1 MQMDGK
7 LQLETLVHFNIGHT
21 SHQKNTTNV
30 VPNHYF
36 HLKVPVA
43 LKLKENSVNKF
54 VDCERLS
61 TKSQWIPYNI
71 N

>member
-7 LQLETLVHFNIGHT
+7 LQLETLVHFNIGHM

-43 LKLKENSVNKF
+43 LKTGGKF
-54 VDCERLS
+54 S
-61 TKSQWIPYNI
+61 K
-71 N
+71 